1 MIRPLND
8 PPFDFP
14 QQAGQAAFQLK
25 DALRRG
31 HRGAADRQHSR
42 VGGRANRLIGPHAA
56 VGRGSRIRE
65 DSSESYNAIPKP

>member
-14 QQAGQAAFQLK
+14 QQVGQG
-25 DALRRG
+25 DEERRG

-42 VGGRANRLIGPHAA
+42 VGARANRLLGPHAA
-56 VGRGSRIRE
+56 VEWGSRIRK
-65 DSSESYNAIPKP
+65 DSSDSYNAIPKP